1 MSDVSSTPVIIN
13 LTSPHVEAY
22 KKIRLEALKKNPEAF
37 GSSYEEEV
45 DNHQKFVT
53 RLAQDSP
60 TSFVLGCFEGGI
72 LAGIVGFA
80 QERSLKRLHIGGIY
94 SMYVTASA
102 RKKGYG
108 KLLVAEVLNRVAL
121 VPEIKQLHLQVVST
135 NVAAIKLYEHFN
147 FKFYGEE
154 KNALKVED
162 EFHDENLMVLMLS
175 DETNKDTI

>member
-1 MSDVSSTPVIIN
+1 MSDVSTTPLIIN

-22 KKIRLEALKKNPEAF
+22 KKIRLEALQNNPEAF

-53 RLAQDSP
+53 RLAQDSS
-60 TSFVLGCFEGGI
+60 TSFVLGCFEGDS
-72 LAGIVGFA
+72 LLGIVGFA

-108 KLLVAEVLNRVAL
+108 KLLVAEVLKRVAL
-121 VPEIKQLHLQVVST
+121 VPEIEQVHLQVVST
-135 NVAAIKLYEHFN
+135 NVGAIKLYEHF
-147 FKFYGEE
+147 KFETYGVE
-154 KNALKVED
+154 NRALKVGD
-162 EFHDENLMVLMLS
+162 RFYDENYMMLML
-175 DETNKDTI
+175 KG